1 MPISPQA
8 TNIEVQNKK
17 ASIMYA
23 YSKEDGN
30 EKSQT
35 SLIQQKP
42 LISTHN
48 SLLEIKADATADKV
62 MRMPE
67 QNFI

>member
-1 MPISPQA
+1 
-8 TNIEVQNKK
+8 
-17 ASIMYA
+17 MYA